1 MEDVDLK
8 KIWKQYD
15 EQIAESKAWNL
26 QSWALHLRCFEMVQ
40 SQRAALKL
48 NSLAKFKGWAVV
60 LGVLWV
66 LFLGVLIY
74 GNHFRNLYFGISISA
89 IFLFTLYAVIIYIKH
104 IILIN
109 RINYDGSITDTQ
121 QKLTRLESSTINSTR
136 IMWLQMPFYTTWFWH
151 SSWIEFSGL
160 KFWLTSFPVT
170 LCFTFLAI
178 YLYRNIR
185 AENLHKKWVRALMM
199 AGPEYKSV
207 IQAAGFLKE
216 ITAFKKEMA

>member
-1 MEDVDLK
+1 MEDIELK
-8 KIWKQYD
+8 NIWKQYD
-15 EQIAESKAWNL
+15 QQIAESKAWNL
-26 QSWALHLRCFEMVQ
+26 QSWALHLQCVEMVQ
-40 SQRAALKL
+40 NQKAASKL
-48 NSLAKFKGWAVV
+48 NSLTRFKGWAVV

-66 LFLGVLIY
+66 LFLGILIY
-74 GNHFRNLYFGISISA
+74 GNHFTNLYFGISVSA
-89 IFLFTLYAVIIYIKH
+89 IFLFTLYAVVIYIKH

-121 QKLTRLESSTINSTR
+121 QKLARLESSTIDSTR